1 MPRAL
6 PFFRQR
12 RDDTVLEL
20 LALEGRDAG
29 RQFTVDGA
37 EVAIGRGTPRS
48 GQTGSIRLTDPTVS
62 SQQAVLRRTRDG
74 IVLEHRREATN
85 PTLVNGEEVQRK
97 AIQPGDRI
105 QCGLVVLEVRARHG
119 LAASS
124 LTEVLTERRATAL
137 YQYAEEDTEKRRPN
151 PAELTEV
158 RRPSAP
164 RAWLTVVRGLPG
176 AEGQRFS
183 LTGAKLSIGRSPD
196 CDVVIRDKG
205 VSRRHAEL
213 VWEGGSLVLK
223 HLSATNATFVNG
235 LPVET
240 HETLHGGED
249 IQLADQVVLHLEIE
263 APAQTA
269 ADQTMVRPRGPQPA
283 VRPTSG
289 RGDDADAASLMER
302 MEEKIRRDQELE
314 SEFGVSGSFLDV
326 DVVDSHGL
334 KAQASRAE
342 YIIVSFERF
351 REFARGIVEEFGGML
366 LNCNGDELMCFFE
379 SPHQAVKAASA
390 IMHRLDEFN
399 EKENLLGCPFR
410 LRQGIHTGE
419 CLIDRQRGVAYSTV
433 LDVAGHLQKHAEH
446 NGLLVSENTRVA
458 LPEGLPFE
466 LAGKLEKEG
475 IPTYRLTGVVD

>member
-6 PFFRQR
+6 PFFRPR

-29 RQFTVDGA
+29 RQFTIDGA

-62 SQQAVLRRTRDG
+62 SQQAVLRRTRHG
-74 IVLEHRREATN
+74 VVLEHRREATN
-85 PTLVNGEEVQRK
+85 PTLVNGERVQRK
-97 AIQPGDRI
+97 VIQPGDRI
-105 QCGLVVLEVRARHG
+105 QCGMVVLEVRVRHG

-124 LTEVLTERRATAL
+124 LPEALTERRSTAV
-137 YQYAEEDTEKRRPN
+137 YQYAEEDTETRLAN

-158 RRPSAP
+158 RKAHSP
-164 RAWLTVVRGLPG
+164 RATLRVVRGLG
-176 AEGQRFS
+176 GHEGQAF
-183 LTGAKLSIGRSPD
+183 TITAAKTSIGRSPD
-196 CDVVIRDKG
+196 CDVVIPDKG
-205 VSRRHAEL
+205 VSRNHAEL

-235 LPVET
+235 ISVET
-240 HETLHGGED
+240 RETLHGGED

-263 APAQTA
+263 APAQPA
-269 ADQTMVRPRGPQPA
+269 ADQTVVRPREPQPA

-289 RGDDADAASLMER
+289 RGNDGEAASLMER
-302 MEEKIRRDQELE
+302 MEDKIRRDQELE
-314 SEFGVSGSFLDV
+314 NEFSVSGSFLDV

-334 KAQASRAE
+334 KAQASRVE

-351 REFARGIVEEFGGML
+351 REFAKGIVEEFGGQL

-379 SPHQAVKAASA
+379 APLQAVKAASA
-390 IMHRLDEFN
+390 IMRRLDEFN

-419 CLIDRQRGVAYSTV
+419 CLVDRRRGVAYSTV
-433 LDVAGHLQKHAEH
+433 LDVAGHLQKDAEH
-446 NGLLVSENTRVA
+446 NGLLVSEHTRGE
-458 LPEGLPFE
+458 LPEDLPFE